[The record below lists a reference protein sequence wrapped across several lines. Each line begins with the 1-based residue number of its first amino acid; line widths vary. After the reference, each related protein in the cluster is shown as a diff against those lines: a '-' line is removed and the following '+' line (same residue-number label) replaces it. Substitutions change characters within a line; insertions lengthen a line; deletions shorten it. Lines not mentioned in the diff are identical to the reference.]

1 MAKLHII
8 TLNQDIEFSGGRLTA
23 GTVLGNFDSE
33 VGMDPTQVFNMLQYR
48 QASIEVV
55 DYEPEDILANLPSAS
70 NGDEGDDDGLLD
82 AADMQPVASTIS
94 VAAQEVAQVEEVKKS
109 DLYSIPMSES
119 TVEALI
125 DGGIPDLEAL
135 IEYIQSGKDLV
146 DLPKIG
152 PVKVKNILDAVKSS
166 GIMDTLA
173 AAEGPSDSHE
183 TIETGETDASEASVA

>member
-55 DYEPEDILANLPSAS
+55 DYEPEAILDSLPMSLS
-70 NGDEGDDDGLLD
+70 NDEGEEGDEDELGDS
-82 AADMQPVASTIS
+82 QPAVSTVS
-94 VAAQEVAQVEEVKKS
+94 VAAQEVVKVEEVKKS

-125 DGGIPDLEAL
+125 AGGIPDLKAL

-152 PVKVKNILDAVKSS
+152 PAKVKNILDAVKSS

-173 AAEGPSDSHE
+173 AADGPSISAE
-183 TIETGETDASEASVA
+183 TIEAGETEASGASVV